1 MDIESKISQLLKTYT
16 FRNLMNL
23 EENIHYLPQRLR
35 VKSLHMEE
43 NYLNMSDN
51 FWDAQNLY
59 LIILM
64 TSKKPNNVKNLQTDG
79 QTTNDR

>member
-23 EENIHYLPQRLR
+23 EENIRYLPQRLR

-59 LIILM
+59 HN
-64 TSKKPNNVKNLQTDG
+64 TYDK
-79 QTTNDR
+79 